1 MTEPGALPVEDLAR
15 RLQDALGDGYKVE
28 QVLGAGGFAVVFRVR
43 DLSLKR
49 SLAVKVLSPDL
60 ITSKTVLERFR
71 REAETVAQLSHPHI
85 VPLHFIGQ
93 KDDLLYL
100 VMSCIEGGSLADR
113 IAREGRLPIGE
124 AERIL
129 REVAGALDYAHKRGV
144 IHRDIKPH
152 NILLESD
159 TGRSLVT
166 DFGIARTAEG
176 GSLTA
181 TGMLVGTPA
190 YLSPEQV
197 AGEGG
202 DHRADIYALGIVAY
216 EMLAGEPPF
225 TGPTPTMV
233 LMRRLAEPPPPL
245 AKVRPE
251 APALLRDVIEGM
263 LASDPAQRFQ
273 TGADVVSTL
282 GGALPVSGAHAT
294 TGIRIRAGQR
304 RRLRGLLLLAGLL
317 ALALVAALIVFPRP
331 GATGVVAPVDA
342 GMARISEGRYALGS
356 DTGPLTSRPA
366 HSVELA
372 SFGLDIGEVSIG
384 DYAGFVREGRAPAP
398 WNSLPDSTLPVTGVT
413 HGEAMAFCRWKH
425 PPEGRLPTEAE
436 WEAAA
441 RGRGGRAYPWGESWT
456 VSAANTESSGRNAPA
471 PVGSYPAG
479 RTPEGVHDLIGNVWE
494 WTSTPMGPY
503 PGGNPV
509 PNLPAGTEYY
519 VIRGGAWNTPDST
532 ASPITRG
539 YLPPAAGRA
548 DLDKTGFRCAMP
560 VRAAE
565 AK

>member
-1 MTEPGALPVEDLAR
+1 VTEPGPLPVDDLAR
-15 RLQDALGDGYKVE
+15 RLQDALGVEYKVE
-28 QVLGAGGFAVVFRVR
+28 QTLGAGGFAVVFRVR
-43 DLSLKR
+43 DLNLKR
-49 SLAVKVLSPDL
+49 SLAIKVLSPDL

-100 VMSCIEGGSLADR
+100 AMTCIEGGSLADR
-113 IAREGRLPIGE
+113 ISREGRLPIAE
-124 AERIL
+124 TERIL

-152 NILLESD
+152 NILLEAD

-216 EMLAGEPPF
+216 EMLTGEPPF

-245 AKVRPE
+245 AKARPD
-251 APALLRDVIEGM
+251 APPLLRDVIEGM

-282 GGALPVSGAHAT
+282 GGTLPVSGTHAT
-294 TGIRIRAGQR
+294 TGIRIRQR
-304 RRLRGLLLLAGLL
+304 RRLRGILLLTGVLAV
-317 ALALVAALIVFPRP
+317 ALVAALLLVLRPQAP
-331 GATGVVAPVDA
+331 GAVAPVDPE
-342 GMARISEGRYALGS
+342 MAVIPGGRYTLGS
-356 DTGPLTSRPA
+356 DQGPQSSRPA

-372 SFGLDIGEVSIG
+372 SFGLDVGEVSTR

-398 WNSLPDSTLPVTGVT
+398 WNTLPDSTLPVTRVT
-413 HGEAMAFCRWKH
+413 HGEAMAYCRWKH

-441 RGRGGRAYPWGESWT
+441 RGPGGRAFPWGESWN

-494 WTSTPMGPY
+494 WTMTRMGPY
-503 PGGNPV
+503 PEGQAI
-509 PNLPAGTEYY
+509 PNLPPGVEYY

-548 DLDKTGFRCAMP
+548 DLDKTGFRCVMP
-560 VRAAE
+560 TLAAE
-565 AK
+565 SK

>member
-1 MTEPGALPVEDLAR
+1 VTEPGPLPVDDLAR
-15 RLQDALGDGYKVE
+15 RLQDALGEGYKVE
-28 QVLGAGGFAVVFRVR
+28 QTLGAGGFAVVFRVR
-43 DLSLKR
+43 DLNLKR
-49 SLAVKVLSPDL
+49 SLAIKVLSPDL

-100 VMSCIEGGSLADR
+100 AMTCIEGGSLADR
-113 IAREGRLPIGE
+113 IAREGRLPVAE
-124 AERIL
+124 TERIL
-129 REVAGALDYAHKRGV
+129 REVASALDYAHRRGV

-152 NILLESD
+152 NILLEAD

-216 EMLAGEPPF
+216 EMLTGEPPF

-245 AKVRPE
+245 AKARPE
-251 APALLRDVIEGM
+251 TPPLLRDVIEGM

-282 GGALPVSGAHAT
+282 GGTLPVPGTRAT
-294 TGIRIRAGQR
+294 TGVRIRQR
-304 RRLRGLLLLAGLL
+304 RRLRGILLLTGVLAV
-317 ALALVAALIVFPRP
+317 ALVAALLLVLRP
-331 GATGVVAPVDA
+331 QAPDAVAPVDPE
-342 GMARISEGRYALGS
+342 MAVISGGRYTLGS
-356 DTGPLTSRPA
+356 DHGPQSSRPA

-372 SFGLDIGEVSIG
+372 SFGLDVGEVSTR

-398 WNSLPDSTLPVTGVT
+398 WNALPDSTLPVTRVT
-413 HGEAMAFCRWKH
+413 HGEAMAYCRWKH

-441 RGRGGRAYPWGESWT
+441 RGPGGRGFPWGESWN

-494 WTSTPMGPY
+494 WTMTPMGPY
-503 PGGNPV
+503 PGGQAI
-509 PNLPAGTEYY
+509 PNLPPGVEYY

-548 DLDKTGFRCAMP
+548 DLDKTGFRCVMP
-560 VRAAE
+560 TRAAE

>member
-1 MTEPGALPVEDLAR
+1 MTEPGPLPVDDLAR
-15 RLQDALGDGYKVE
+15 RLQDALGEGYKVE
-28 QVLGAGGFAVVFRVR
+28 QILGAGGFAVVFRVR
-43 DLSLKR
+43 DLNLKR
-49 SLAVKVLSPDL
+49 SLAIKVLSPDL

-113 IAREGRLPIGE
+113 IVREGRLPVAE
-124 AERIL
+124 TERIL

-152 NILLESD
+152 NILLEAD

-216 EMLAGEPPF
+216 EMLTGEPPF

-245 AKVRPE
+245 AKARPE
-251 APALLRDVIEGM
+251 APPLLRDVIEGM

-282 GGALPVSGAHAT
+282 GGTLPVSGIHTT
-294 TGIRIRAGQR
+294 TGIRIRQR
-304 RRLRGLLLLAGLL
+304 RRLRGILLLA
-317 ALALVAALIVFPRP
+317 AVVAVALVAALLLVPGPR
-331 GATGVVAPVDA
+331 ASGVVAPVDPE
-342 GMARISEGRYALGS
+342 MAVIPGGRYTLGS
-356 DTGPLTSRPA
+356 DQGPPSSRPA
-366 HSVELA
+366 HSMVLG
-372 SFGLDIGEVSIG
+372 SFGLDVGEVSTR

-398 WNSLPDSTLPVTGVT
+398 WNTQPDSALPVTRVT
-413 HGEAMAFCRWKH
+413 HGEAMAYCRWKH

-441 RGRGGRAYPWGESWT
+441 RGPGGRAFPWGESWN

-494 WTSTPMGPY
+494 WTMTPMGPY
-503 PGGNPV
+503 PGGQPI
-509 PNLPAGTEYY
+509 PNLPPGVEYY

-539 YLPPAAGRA
+539 YLPPAGGRA
-548 DLDKTGFRCAMP
+548 DLDKTGFRCVMP
-560 VRAAE
+560 ARDAE